1 MPKEIINE
9 INVLIIKKVN
19 DEKCKRELIQAVNL
33 ELSIEGVQDLF
44 KNLIN
49 SKEITKEEIE
59 EILDK
64 VNNKF
69 WFYCGCIRYFL
80 FFEDI

>member
-1 MPKEIINE
+1 LDHVKKTTRVVPKDIINE
-9 INVLIIKKVN
+9 ISVQILKRIS
-19 DEKCKRELIQAVNL
+19 DEKCKRELIQAINL

-59 EILDK
+59 
-64 VNNKF
+64 
-69 WFYCGCIRYFL
+69 
-80 FFEDI
+80 

>member
-1 MPKEIINE
+1 
-9 INVLIIKKVN
+9 VLIIKKVN

-69 WFYCGCIRYFL
+69 
-80 FFEDI
+80 